1 MRKGKD
7 HLTADNEKK
16 LSKEKR
22 FRLVAAAPYP
32 PDKHE
37 RLVSLIGEALLYTAN
52 EPVLLVRSEE
62 FFSPKPANLRLD
74 RPLRQRLSQLIERIG
89 GVPRLVFYEP
99 GGDLPQFDTYGNAAV
114 QEILSC
120 FERCRRSVCRTHVCF
135 IAEEFYKRNPD
146 VFNNLKKGERR
157 GLAGHMTDVFWE
169 HAETSYIRLASYW
182 DRVGQFLD
190 FVFFNIRQYE
200 RDGFPSVMDRIA
212 SNYVRLF
219 PKLQSSRFWTEL
231 RNYQNSE
238 KPTGFQWLARRRN
251 LLIHSLHLEGIQSAE
266 GTENPIFT
274 SAYNHLEES
283 VHRKL
288 KPDTSEA
295 ELGFLHA
302 HLYSAAL
309 LFPYVIELCEHCAD
323 LTRRDI
329 VKHLSR
335 S

>member
-1 MRKGKD
+1 MKKGKPSSAN
-7 HLTADNEKK
+7 TKK
-16 LSKEKR
+16 ESSKEKR
-22 FRLVAAAPYP
+22 VRLVQAAPYP
-32 PDKHE
+32 SDKQA
-37 RLVSLIGEALLYTAN
+37 RLVTLIREALLYAAN

-62 FFSPKPANLRLD
+62 FFSPKPANLEIDRSLRHRLG
-74 RPLRQRLSQLIERIG
+74 QLIERIG
-89 GVPRLVFYEP
+89 GVPRLIVYKQ
-99 GGDLPQFDTYGNAAV
+99 GGDPPQFDTYGNAAI

-135 IAEEFYKRNPD
+135 IAEEFYEREPT
-146 VFNNLKKGERR
+146 VFENLPKPERR
-157 GLAGHMTDVFWE
+157 GLAAHMTDVFWE
-169 HAETSYIRLASYW
+169 HAETSYIRLASFW

-219 PKLQSSRFWTEL
+219 PNLESSSSWTAL
-231 RNYQNSE
+231 RSYQNSE
-238 KPTGFQWLARRRN
+238 KPTGFQWLVRRRN
-251 LLIHSLHLEGIQSAE
+251 LLVHSLHLEGTRSEE
-266 GTENPIFT
+266 GKENPIFT

-288 KPDTSEA
+288 KPDTCEA

-302 HLYSAAL
+302 HLHSAAH
-309 LFPYVIELCEHCAD
+309 LFPCVIELCEHCAT

-329 VKHLSR
+329 VKHFSG
-335 S
+335 SE